1 MLDGMNN
8 VTVHVV
14 ILSFKVEGVS
24 FGIFEVGNGKDQTKT
39 LKYSNEMKNEFGK

>member
-39 LKYSNEMKNEFGK
+39 LKYSNEKKNEFGK